1 MDPRAGIQN
10 SDLWPVQTVLEIVR
24 PFYFKKN
31 VFLLVRKMALFIYLT
46 ELNFV
51 RPLSFEIFF
60 LFGPKIHKFAS
71 SVKLFIVSN

>member
-1 MDPRAGIQN
+1 MAGPDRFRN
-10 SDLWPVQTVLEIVR
+10 RQTVL
-24 PFYFKKN
+24 FYEKRNLIGPKN
-31 VFLLVRKMALFIYLT
+31 GIYIYLT